1 MAETVTI
8 GSKSYS
14 VNIRCSGSSFRLQI
28 DDRDY
33 EGEFSRLNNG
43 SLEIIIDGRRS
54 ITYSEKKSDE
64 SYVFADG
71 INYVLHRQSQKVG
84 SVVQDEPREDLV
96 MSPITGKLLD
106 RKVESGSSVSEG
118 DVIIV
123 LEAMKM
129 EHRLRSPRDGII
141 SRITSIEIGGQV
153 KEGEIMF
160 ELEDE

>member
-1 MAETVTI
+1 MTETVTI

-14 VNIRCSGSSFRLQI
+14 VNIRRSGSSFRLQI

-71 INYVLHRQSQKVG
+71 INYVLHRQSQKV

-106 RKVESGSSVSEG
+106 RKGESGSSVSGG

-141 SRITSIEIGGQV
+141 SRITSIEIGVQV
-153 KEGEIMF
+153 KEGEIIF

>member
-1 MAETVTI
+1 MTETVTI

-14 VNIRCSGSSFRLQI
+14 VNIRRSGSSFRLQI

-71 INYVLHRQSQKVG
+71 INYVLHRQSQKV

>member
-1 MAETVTI
+1 MF
-8 GSKSYS
+8 KSWE
-14 VNIRCSGSSFRLQI
+14 
-28 DDRDY
+28 RD
-33 EGEFSRLNNG
+33 LN
-43 SLEIIIDGRRS
+43 E
-54 ITYSEKKSDE
+54 YSEKKSDE

-71 INYVLHRQSQKVG
+71 INYVLRRQSRKVG
-84 SVVQDEPREDLV
+84 SVVQDESKEDLV

-106 RKVESGSSVSEG
+106 RKVKSGSSVGEG

-141 SRITSIEIGGQV
+141 SRITSTEIGGQV

-160 ELEDE
+160 ELENE

>member
-14 VNIRCSGSSFRLQI
+14 VNIRRSGSSFRLQI

-64 SYVFADG
+64 SYV
-71 INYVLHRQSQKVG
+71 
-84 SVVQDEPREDLV
+84 
-96 MSPITGKLLD
+96 
-106 RKVESGSSVSEG
+106 
-118 DVIIV
+118 
-123 LEAMKM
+123 
-129 EHRLRSPRDGII
+129 
-141 SRITSIEIGGQV
+141 
-153 KEGEIMF
+153 
-160 ELEDE
+160 

>member
-1 MAETVTI
+1 MAETITI

-14 VNIRCSGSSFRLQI
+14 VNIRRSGSSFRLQI

-33 EGEFSRLNNG
+33 DGKFSRLNNG
-43 SLEIIIDGRRS
+43 SLEIIIDGHRS
-54 ITYSEKKSDE
+54 VTYSEKKACE

-71 INYVLHRQSQKVG
+71 INYVLQRQSHKVG
-84 SVVQDEPREDLV
+84 SVVQDEPREDSV

-106 RKVESGSSVSEG
+106 RKVEHGSSVSEG

-141 SRITSIEIGGQV
+141 SHITSIEVGGQV

>member
-14 VNIRCSGSSFRLQI
+14 VNIRRSGSRFRLQI

-33 EGEFSRLNNG
+33 DGEFSRLNNG

-54 ITYSEKKSDE
+54 ITYSEKKSNE
-64 SYVFADG
+64 SYVFANG
-71 INYVLHRQSQKVG
+71 INYVLRRQSHKVG
-84 SVVQDEPREDLV
+84 GVVQEEPREDLV
-96 MSPITGKLLD
+96 VSPITGKLLD
-106 RKVESGSSVSEG
+106 RKVKRGSSVREG

-123 LEAMKM
+123 MEAMKM
-129 EHRLRSPRDGII
+129 EHRLRSSRDGII

-153 KEGEIMF
+153 KEGETMF

>member
-14 VNIRCSGSSFRLQI
+14 VNIRRSGSSFRLQI

-33 EGEFSRLNNG
+33 EGEFSWLNNG

-54 ITYSEKKSDE
+54 ITYSEKKLDD

-71 INYVLHRQSQKVG
+71 INYVLRRQSQKVG

-106 RKVESGSSVSEG
+106 RKGENGSSVTEG

>member
-8 GSKSYS
+8 GSKSYL
-14 VNIRCSGSSFRLQI
+14 VNIRRSGSRFHLQI

-33 EGEFSRLNNG
+33 DGEFSRLNNG

-54 ITYSEKKSDE
+54 ITYSEKKSNE
-64 SYVFADG
+64 SYVFANG
-71 INYVLHRQSQKVG
+71 INYVLHRQPYRVG
-84 SVVQDEPREDLV
+84 SVVQDEPREDSV

-106 RKVESGSSVSEG
+106 RKVKRGSSVREG

-123 LEAMKM
+123 MEAMKM

-141 SRITSIEIGGQV
+141 SQITSIEIGGQV

>member
-1 MAETVTI
+1 MAETVTV
-8 GSKSYS
+8 GSKPYS
-14 VNIRCSGSSFRLQI
+14 VNIRRSGSSSPLQI

-33 EGEFSRLNNG
+33 DGEFSRLNNG
-43 SLEIIIDGRRS
+43 GMEIIIDGRRF
-54 ITYSEKKSDE
+54 ITYSEKKADE
-64 SYVFADG
+64 LYVFADG
-71 INYVLHRQSQKVG
+71 INYVLHRQSHKVG
-84 SVVQDEPREDLV
+84 SVVQDEPREDSV

-106 RKVESGSSVSEG
+106 RKVERGSSVSEG

-129 EHRLRSPRDGII
+129 EHRLRSPRNGII

-153 KEGEIMF
+153 KDGEIMF

>member
-8 GSKSYS
+8 GSKSYL
-14 VNIRCSGSSFRLQI
+14 VNIRRSGSSFRLQI
-28 DDRDY
+28 DDRDND
-33 EGEFSRLNNG
+33 GEFSKLNNG
-43 SLEIIIDGRRS
+43 RLEIIIDGRRS
-54 ITYSEKKSDE
+54 ITYSENKLDN

-71 INYVLHRQSQKVG
+71 INYVLRRQSQKVG
-84 SVVQDEPREDLV
+84 SVVQYEPREDLV

-106 RKVESGSSVSEG
+106 RKGENGSSVREG

>member
-14 VNIRCSGSSFRLQI
+14 VNIRRSGSSFRLQI

-33 EGEFSRLNNG
+33 DGEFSRLNNG
-43 SLEIIIDGRRS
+43 SLEIIIDGHRS

-71 INYVLHRQSQKVG
+71 INYVLHRYTSRMANEVHEEKG
-84 SVVQDEPREDLV
+84 EDLV
-96 MSPITGKLLD
+96 LSPITGKLLD

>member
-14 VNIRCSGSSFRLQI
+14 VNIRRSGSSFRLQI

-54 ITYSEKKSDE
+54 VTYSEKKSDE

-71 INYVLHRQSQKVG
+71 INYVLHRQSQKV

>member
-14 VNIRCSGSSFRLQI
+14 VNIRRSGSSFRLQI

-71 INYVLHRQSQKVG
+71 INYVLHRQSQKV

>member
-14 VNIRCSGSSFRLQI
+14 VNLRRSGSSFHLQI
-28 DDRDY
+28 DDRNY

-43 SLEIIIDGRRS
+43 SLEVIIDGRRS

-71 INYVLHRQSQKVG
+71 INYVLHRQSRKVG
-84 SVVQDEPREDLV
+84 NVVQDESKEDLV

-106 RKVESGSSVSEG
+106 RKVESGSNVSEG

>member
-1 MAETVTI
+1 MAETITI
-8 GSKSYS
+8 GSKSYL
-14 VNIRCSGSSFRLQI
+14 VNIRSSGSSFRLQI

-33 EGEFSRLNNG
+33 DGEFSRLNNG

-54 ITYSEKKSDE
+54 VTYSEKKAGE

-71 INYVLHRQSQKVG
+71 INYVLHRQSHKVG
-84 SVVQDEPREDLV
+84 SVVQDEPREDSV

-106 RKVESGSSVSEG
+106 RKVERGSSVSEG

-129 EHRLRSPRDGII
+129 EHRLKSPRDGII
-141 SRITSIEIGGQV
+141 SRITSIEVGEQV

-160 ELEDE
+160 ELEGE